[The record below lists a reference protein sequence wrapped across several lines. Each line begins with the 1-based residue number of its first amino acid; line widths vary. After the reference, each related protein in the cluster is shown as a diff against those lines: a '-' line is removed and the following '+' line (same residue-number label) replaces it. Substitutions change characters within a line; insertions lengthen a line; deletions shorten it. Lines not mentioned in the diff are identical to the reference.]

1 MIVLFQVIVDINK
14 FFSLYFNGLFL
25 TLKRLPPQA
34 MAQSFQRGP
43 SSINGEPV
51 APPVSMQYS
60 VRNPPPRQFGPT
72 PGARAVRPRSD
83 SYVRNGGF
91 KRANFEN
98 LRILTY
104 EEIQK
109 NMELR

>member
-1 MIVLFQVIVDINK
+1 MF
-14 FFSLYFNGLFL
+14 LYFDGLFL

-34 MAQSFQRGP
+34 MAQSFQRPTPRGP
-43 SSINGEPV
+43 LSVNGEPV